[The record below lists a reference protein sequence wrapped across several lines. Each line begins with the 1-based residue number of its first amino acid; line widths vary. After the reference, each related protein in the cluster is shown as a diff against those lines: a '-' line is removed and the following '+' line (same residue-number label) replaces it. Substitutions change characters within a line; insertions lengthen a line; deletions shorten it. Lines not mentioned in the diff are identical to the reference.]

1 MIGEGFTL
9 HNVRRL
15 CQALANDI
23 TRRGL
28 ETRGV
33 LIGYDRRFLSD
44 CAAEA
49 AAEVFAGN
57 NIHAVLLTEDG
68 PTPLIEFATEAVHA
82 AYAWRLPP
90 PQPADLER
98 FEVFTADGSL

>member
-15 CQALANDI
+15 CQALANDV

-28 ETRGV
+28 EKRGV

-44 CAAEA
+44 RAAEA

-57 NIHAVLLTEDG
+57 NIHCILLSEDG
-68 PTPLIEFATEAVHA
+68 PTPLINCLLYTSRCV
-82 AYAWRLPP
+82 
-90 PQPADLER
+90 
-98 FEVFTADGSL
+98 